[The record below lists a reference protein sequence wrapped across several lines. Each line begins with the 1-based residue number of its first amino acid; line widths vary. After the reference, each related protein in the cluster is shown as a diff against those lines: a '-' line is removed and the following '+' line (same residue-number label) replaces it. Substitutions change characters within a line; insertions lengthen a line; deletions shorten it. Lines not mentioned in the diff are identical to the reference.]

1 MRRTAIDLYDGPTTI
16 GIDVSAH
23 QGRIGWARVARSEAV
38 FHGQRL
44 GPVRYAI
51 IRAADGI
58 QTRRDSRPDP
68 MAVRNLTQ
76 AAEAG
81 IEHLAVY
88 LYLRAYH
95 PADEQLELV
104 LDVIRTAGVPV
115 GWLGIDVEGR
125 PDDPTT
131 PNTDE
136 SHGAWYVPDGV
147 EGPVST
153 ADVLADVLEV
163 ARGARRAGLRPVV
176 YTGQSWH
183 WHVAQRGL
191 APPARELGDL
201 WVPWY
206 GRAAAPRLPVG
217 PAGQP
222 APWGTWTLWQFAGSS
237 AHPGRVAGI
246 DGAVDLNRFRGDED
260 ALRSWWAGERASE
273 RPPSRVLEES
283 VDEVLE
289 IAQRLKAAHPE
300 VARRLVEAVAKG

>member
-1 MRRTAIDLYDGPTTI
+1 M
-16 GIDVSAH
+16 
-23 QGRIGWARVARSEAV
+23 
-38 FHGQRL
+38 
-44 GPVRYAI
+44 RYAI

-68 MAVRNLTQ
+68 LAVRNLVD

-95 PADEQLELV
+95 PALEQLELV
-104 LDVIRTAGVPV
+104 LDVIRTAGVRV

-125 PDDPTT
+125 PDDPGT
-131 PNTDE
+131 PDTDE
-136 SHGAWYVPDGV
+136 SHGAWYVPDGA

-183 WHVAQRGL
+183 WFVAQRGL
-191 APPARELGDL
+191 APPAREIGEL

-206 GRAAAPRLPVG
+206 GRSTAPRLPVG
-217 PAGQP
+217 PAGEP
-222 APWGTWTLWQFAGSS
+222 APWGSWRLWQFAGSA

-260 ALRSWWAGERASE
+260 ALRSWWAGERPSQ
-273 RPPSRVLEES
+273 RPGPSVLERS
-283 VDEVLE
+283 IDEVLE
-289 IAQRLKAAHPE
+289 IATRLKGEHPD
-300 VARRLVEAVAKG
+300 VARRLVEAVAANVTGRLSLQKSSATLPCRLLR